1 MCAVTFVRL
10 SNWVFAAAAAAHL
23 QRELEGAGSPRLHG
37 RHYRAALLP
46 GVFFA
51 DGEETEETRRRDLC
65 NARFRLARRGG
76 WRVPQSRCIL
86 YASATIEIII

>member
-51 DGEETEETRRRDLC
+51 DGEQTEETRRRDLC
-65 NARFRLARRGG
+65 NARFRFARRGVAG
-76 WRVPQSRCIL
+76 STVSCIL